1 MEECRNLY
9 ELEVGCRGFAG
20 HSFCKVLTWLGLTG
34 EAKRR
39 AVQSVSKAAEKV
51 TRWFRIKRADLWVAA
66 GM

>member
-1 MEECRNLY
+1 MSLKSDA
-9 ELEVGCRGFAG
+9 EVLQDI
-20 HSFCKVLTWLGLTG
+20 HSAKSSQSSWPLLTG

-39 AVQSVSKAAEKV
+39 AVQSVSKAVEKV